1 MKNNQ
6 KMIKKVQLLLQWVF
20 WVPVALTLLTTGLG
34 EADVLPV
41 GVLAENKEAE
51 FVLASIMEI
60 LAIVAIPLALKLFK
74 LKPIANRL
82 AAPAGVSAL
91 RLWGVVRLSLLCVPM
106 MVNIVS
112 YYLFMWVGFAYLAII
127 LLLSLFFVYP
137 SLSRCYNEAGSSN
150 S

>member
-1 MKNNQ
+1 M
-6 KMIKKVQLLLQWVF
+6 MIKKVQLLLQLVF
-20 WVPVALTLLTTGLG
+20 WVPVAVALLTVGLG

-41 GVLAENKEAE
+41 GVLAGAKQAE
-51 FVLASIMEI
+51 FVLASVMEV
-60 LAIVAIPLALKLFK
+60 LTIVAIPLALKLFK
-74 LKPIANRL
+74 LKPIAARL
-82 AAPAGVSAL
+82 TAATGVAAL
-91 RLWGVVRLSLLCVPM
+91 HRWGVVRLSLLCVPM
-106 MVNIVS
+106 VVNIVS

>member
-51 FVLASIMEI
+51 FVLAS
-60 LAIVAIPLALKLFK
+60 
-74 LKPIANRL
+74 IANRL